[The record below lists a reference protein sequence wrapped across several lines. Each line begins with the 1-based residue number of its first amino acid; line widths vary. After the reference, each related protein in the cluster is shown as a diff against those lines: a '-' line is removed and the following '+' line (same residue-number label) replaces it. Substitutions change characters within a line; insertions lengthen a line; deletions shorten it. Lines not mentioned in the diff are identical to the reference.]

1 MKILK
6 IIEYKNFLQK
16 GFSSNFVFILW
27 CICGCFMTHILLA
40 NYLTALIKP
49 SYDKPIETALGK
61 PSKKRSFNKEIVLKG
76 GRGSIWQYLLVEN
89 KNILVRREG
98 VRAKMSFFTQFL
110 VVSWKVFKGNHP
122 LSFFWRLPLDIV
134 ENGLIP
140 FYIPGGYIYQV

>member
-6 IIEYKNFLQK
+6 ITEYKNFLQK

-27 CICGCFMTHILLA
+27 CISGCFMTHILLA

-76 GRGSIWQYLLVEN
+76 GGGLLVEN

-110 VVSWKVFKGNHP
+110 VVFWKVFKGNHP
-122 LSFFWRLPLDIV
+122 LSFFRRLPLDIV